1 MSVLETRFNFVLID
15 DDSVFN
21 FLGERVLK
29 KSGLANNIT
38 LFSTAKEALSY
49 FAESKQ
55 NNSDDIIFLDI
66 QLKSGLSFDLV
77 DFIDDTTKIVYVTAF
92 SNFAVSAIKF
102 KAFDYLLKPVDPT
115 ELLNCVAKCFRLKNK
130 KSKTYLNI
138 KNNGVSTP
146 IEQKSI
152 LFIEADGPY
161 CKIHLKNN
169 QIFISAQTL
178 KSISEKLNNDFIRV
192 HKSYIANLAHI
203 TGYTQKEVIMENGQK
218 INVSRVGLCE
228 LQKYFTS

>member
-1 MSVLETRFNFVLID
+1 MEVLILD
-15 DDSVFN
+15 DEHSGRSSLQILLKQYCTDFIANIESVATI
-21 FLGERVLK
+21 E
-29 KSGLANNIT
+29 
-38 LFSTAKEALSY
+38 TAKEAILK
-49 FAESKQ
+49 KQ
-55 NNSDDIIFLDI
+55 FDIIFLDI

-77 DFIDDTTKIVYVTAF
+77 DFIDDNTKIVYVTAF
-92 SNFAVSAIKF
+92 SNFAVSAIKY

-161 CKIHLKNN
+161 CKIHLHNN

-192 HKSYIANLAHI
+192 HKSYIVNLAHI

>member
-1 MSVLETRFNFVLID
+1 MEVLILD
-15 DDSVFN
+15 DEHSGRSSLQILLKQYCTDFIANIESVATI
-21 FLGERVLK
+21 E
-29 KSGLANNIT
+29 
-38 LFSTAKEALSY
+38 TAKEAILK
-49 FAESKQ
+49 KQ
-55 NNSDDIIFLDI
+55 FDIIFLDI

-77 DFIDDTTKIVYVTAF
+77 DFIDDNTKIVYVTAF
-92 SNFAVSAIKF
+92 SNFAVSAIKY

-192 HKSYIANLAHI
+192 HKSYIVNLAHI

>member
-1 MSVLETRFNFVLID
+1 MEVLILD
-15 DDSVFN
+15 DEHSGRSSLQILLKQYCTDFIANIESVATI
-21 FLGERVLK
+21 E
-29 KSGLANNIT
+29 
-38 LFSTAKEALSY
+38 TAKEAILK
-49 FAESKQ
+49 KQ
-55 NNSDDIIFLDI
+55 FDIIFLDI

-192 HKSYIANLAHI
+192 HKSYIVNLAHI

>member
-1 MSVLETRFNFVLID
+1 MEVLILD
-15 DDSVFN
+15 DEHSGRSSLQILLKQYCTDFIANIESVATI
-21 FLGERVLK
+21 E
-29 KSGLANNIT
+29 
-38 LFSTAKEALSY
+38 TAKEAILK
-49 FAESKQ
+49 KQ
-55 NNSDDIIFLDI
+55 FDIIFLDI

-77 DFIDDTTKIVYVTAF
+77 DFIDDNTKIVYVTAF
-92 SNFAVSAIKF
+92 SNFAVSAIKY

-161 CKIHLKNN
+161 CKIHLNNN

-192 HKSYIANLAHI
+192 HKSYIVNLAHI

>member
-1 MSVLETRFNFVLID
+1 MEVLILD
-15 DDSVFN
+15 DEHSGRSSLQILLKQYCTDFISNIESVATI
-21 FLGERVLK
+21 E
-29 KSGLANNIT
+29 
-38 LFSTAKEALSY
+38 TAKEAILK
-49 FAESKQ
+49 KQ
-55 NNSDDIIFLDI
+55 FDIIFLDI

-192 HKSYIANLAHI
+192 HKSYFVNLAHI